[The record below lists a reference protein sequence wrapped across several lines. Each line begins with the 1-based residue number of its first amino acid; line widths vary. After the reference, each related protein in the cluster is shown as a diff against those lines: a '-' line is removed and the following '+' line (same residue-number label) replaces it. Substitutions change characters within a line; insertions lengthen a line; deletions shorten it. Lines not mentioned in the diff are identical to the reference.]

1 MSIKYVGYL
10 CQLKKDGECFIKNMQ
25 QSVVLDLAELD
36 CNFKRIC
43 RTEHYYPSEDL
54 TMNVYHIMID
64 VGNQGKIVNA
74 LDGKDKKDTIKT
86 F

>member
-1 MSIKYVGYL
+1 
-10 CQLKKDGECFIKNMQ
+10 MQ